1 MRIKLLIL
9 IAIACVASA
18 GAEARSNYRA
28 FATKTSRLSLGTNP
42 EKPATVCRHTGRALQ
57 IARDS
62 DIVAFN
68 VSNNKFHALSCTWA
82 ERCTVHCIQIT
93 RKEAHKR
100 GGIPCKVCGGGE

>member
-1 MRIKLLIL
+1 MPSAAGFDIKHRAPLL
-9 IAIACVASA
+9 
-18 GAEARSNYRA
+18 G
-28 FATKTSRLSLGTNP
+28 
-42 EKPATVCRHTGRALQ
+42 Q

-68 VSNNKFHALSCTWA
+68 TSNYKFHALTCIWA
-82 ERCTVHCIQIT
+82 ERCTAHCINIT